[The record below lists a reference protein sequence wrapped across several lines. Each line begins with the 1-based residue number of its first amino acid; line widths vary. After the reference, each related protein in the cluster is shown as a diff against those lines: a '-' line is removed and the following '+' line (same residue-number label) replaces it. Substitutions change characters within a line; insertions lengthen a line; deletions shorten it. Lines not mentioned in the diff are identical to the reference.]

1 MGSLSRFVHTLQT
14 EFSASNLTHGGF
26 KRYLANTGWMAFTRI
41 FMMILSFFIT
51 IYVIRYLGPH
61 NYGLLSYAVS
71 FVGMFGFIASVGVD
85 LVVYRELIKNPE
97 REPEIMG
104 SALLLRLIG
113 GTLATTLAIGAA
125 VLLHDEM
132 IDRILIILI
141 SLTLFGSA
149 WQVITYPFQAK
160 VLSKYPSIVT
170 LTTAIVLA
178 AAKVGI
184 IVSDKGII
192 FFALVLVLE
201 SALYAL
207 LYILFYTHHFGSIR
221 AWRINKTTVSELFF
235 DSLPLLLST
244 VSILIYA
251 RIDQVMLRHYIDATA
266 VGIYDAAVRLSDAWY
281 IIPNILLGSLF
292 PALVNA
298 RKNHDASYRTRLKHL
313 GVLLFA
319 ASIIIAIPTSIFASK
334 IIEILY
340 GASYASS
347 STVLTIYIWSLAGF
361 SLGQLMNMFLV
372 AENYSS
378 IYLVSSVVTVL
389 INVGLNI
396 ICIPLWGV
404 NGAAFATLVSYSLMA
419 VVPFCYRRVRERLFY
434 ARSAH
439 NLSP

>member
-1 MGSLSRFVHTLQT
+1 MGTLSRFIHTLQA
-14 EFSASNLTHGGF
+14 EFSASNLTRAGF
-26 KRYLANTGWMAFTRI
+26 KRYLANTGRMAFTRI

-113 GTLATTLAIGAA
+113 GTIATTLAIGAGI
-125 VLLHDEM
+125 LLHDDV
-132 IDRILIILI
+132 IDRILITLI

-149 WQVITYPFQAK
+149 WQVITYAFQAK

-170 LTTAIVLA
+170 LATAIILA
-178 AAKVGI
+178 VAKVAI
-184 IVSDKGII
+184 ILSDKGII
-192 FFALVLVLE
+192 FFAFVLVLE
-201 SALYAL
+201 SALYAV
-207 LYILFYTHHFGSIR
+207 LYIFFYTRHFGSIR
-221 AWRINKTTVSELFF
+221 AWRVNQATMAELFY

-298 RKNHDASYRTRLKHL
+298 RKNPGSSYRMRIKHL
-313 GVLLFA
+313 SLVLFVS
-319 ASIIIAIPTSIFASK
+319 SIVVAIPTSLFAEE
-334 IIEILY
+334 IISVLY
-340 GASYASS
+340 GASYEGS

-361 SLGQLMNMFLV
+361 SLGQLMNMFLI

-378 IYLVSSVVTVL
+378 IYLVSSIVTVL

-396 ICIPLWGV
+396 VFIPLWGV
-404 NGAAFATLVSYSLMA
+404 NGAAFATLVSYSSMA
-419 VVPFCYRRVRERLFY
+419 AIPFCYHRVRERLLY
-434 ARSAH
+434 PLPVH
-439 NLSP
+439 NLS